1 MAATQGDS
9 MGATSEDKIGES
21 SQGSS
26 EALRRILT
34 DLDEA
39 AQDVAGGEG
48 YPASWLDSMAA
59 TQGDSMGATSEDKIG
74 ESSQG
79 SSEAL
84 RRILTDLDEAAQELN
99 PETVEALQEGT
110 RQGAPASGGKRGAY
124 SSVDEPAYRILPA
137 GVDEKKNPN
146 AADQNEFWKPCT
158 EGITAVLGSML
169 LGMVFCC
176 VIHLW
181 RKRRRRIAEASASQA
196 NIDRRTWNV
205 ESRMPHS
212 KPSEHGTQQP
222 RWLPEKPPGRPLR
235 CPPRPPP
242 PQASWLSHSANRVLQ
257 GQHSSLDLPKTEEPA
272 PQPPKPPDGS
282 WV

>member
-1 MAATQGDS
+1 
-9 MGATSEDKIGES
+9 
-21 SQGSS
+21 
-26 EALRRILT
+26 
-34 DLDEA
+34 
-39 AQDVAGGEG
+39 
-48 YPASWLDSMAA
+48 MAA

-235 CPPRPPP
+235 RIAEASASQANIDRRTWNVESRMPHSKPSEHGTQQPRWLPEKPPGQPLRCPPRPPP

-257 GQHSSLDLPKTEEPA
+257 GLHSSLDLPKTEEPA